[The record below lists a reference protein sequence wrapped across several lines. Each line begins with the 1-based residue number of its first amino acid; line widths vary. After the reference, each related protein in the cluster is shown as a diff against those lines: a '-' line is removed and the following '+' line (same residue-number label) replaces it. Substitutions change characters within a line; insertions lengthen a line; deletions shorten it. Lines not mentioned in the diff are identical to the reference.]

1 MFVQRDP
8 CAAPWCLAKFLEPNE
23 FPERLL
29 NASGTVHVPPRSRIA
44 LSGGTLV
51 GQKNSSRPVNKWRT
65 RREGK
70 YAPTLWPLCAE
81 KLSPSIKITAQVPGL
96 LCAARMGRKSFRW
109 TLPLG
114 RCEEVHF
121 FGDFFP
127 RKSSQNTPPFAMRI
141 LPEYPPQSSNVVFVP
156 EASPKEPRQPVK
168 SSFIERIGQCFPWGV
183 SSELSNATL
192 DLWRGDTYF
201 GLGGTQ
207 KIENLKPRNFYAPN
221 CTHST

>member
-8 CAAPWCLAKFLEPNE
+8 CAAPWRFAKFLEPNE

-121 FGDFFP
+121 FLETSFP
-127 RKSSQNTPPFAMRI
+127 VSPLKTLPPSPCEFCQNTPRKAPMLYLYLRPPPKSRVSLSS
-141 LPEYPPQSSNVVFVP
+141 LPSSSALGN
-156 EASPKEPRQPVK
+156 ASHGE
-168 SSFIERIGQCFPWGV
+168 
-183 SSELSNATL
+183 
-192 DLWRGDTYF
+192 
-201 GLGGTQ
+201 
-207 KIENLKPRNFYAPN
+207 
-221 CTHST
+221 